1 MRQIVIDTE
10 TTGLDPKQ
18 GHRIIELAG
27 LEVQD
32 RRMTGRTIHFYV
44 DPEREIDAGASE
56 VHGMTWDDLRG
67 KPRFRDIAADFL
79 DFARGAEW
87 IIHNAPF
94 DLSFLDAELG
104 LAGLLPCSTV
114 FGKVIDTLS
123 LAREAF
129 PGKRN
134 SLDALCERFG
144 IDNAHRSL
152 HGALLD
158 AELLAEVY
166 LSMTR
171 GQETL
176 TIDMAAPVLSGDGR
190 MRELGAD
197 GDAAGAAGHGNRTLG
212 GRARGTPRLPGGA
225 RPGFGRPMHL
235 ACARRR
241 RGCRREPARACRRLN
256 ERPARPSWAPPARLH
271 ARREGARRSFSRAAL
286 SC

>member
-1 MRQIVIDTE
+1 MRQIVLDTE

-27 LEVQD
+27 LEVQN
-32 RRMTGRTIHFYV
+32 RRVTGRTIHFYV

-67 KPRFRDIAADFL
+67 KPRFRDIAAEFL

-94 DLSFLDAELG
+94 DLSFLDAEFG
-104 LAGLLPCSTV
+104 LAGLPPCSTV
-114 FGKVIDTLS
+114 VSKVIDTLS

-166 LSMTR
+166 LTMTR

-190 MRELGAD
+190 MRELGAG
-197 GDAAGAAGHGNRTLG
+197 GDAA
-212 GRARGTPRLPGGA
+212 RARVTVIEPSADELAAHRDYLAALDRDSRGRCIWLALDAAPDVGA
-225 RPGFGRPMHL
+225 G
-235 ACARRR
+235 
-241 RGCRREPARACRRLN
+241 
-256 ERPARPSWAPPARLH
+256 PP
-271 ARREGARRSFSRAAL
+271 ERAAA
-286 SC
+286 